1 VSDHSQPYVN
11 PDSYVLSVVIPCYNE
26 IHTIR
31 QVVDAVR
38 NAPIA
43 RKEIIIVDDCSTDG
57 TRAILDNE
65 IAKLVDKIVHHTRN
79 QGKGAALRTGF
90 RQASGDIVVIQDA
103 DLEYD
108 PNEYPRLVDP
118 ILRHR
123 ADVVYGSRL
132 IGSEAHRV
140 VYFWHLVANRFLT
153 LLTDVITNT
162 NLTDMMTGYKAF
174 RREVIQAIDIREER
188 FGCEAEMTVKLAR
201 RGCVFYEVGISYH
214 GRTYEEGKKIKLKDA
229 IRAVYALLKYA
240 FVAR

>member
-1 VSDHSQPYVN
+1 MSESLN

-26 IHTIR
+26 VRTIR

-57 TRAILDNE
+57 TRAVLDNE

-90 RQASGDIVVIQDA
+90 RQASGDIIVIQDA

-132 IGSEAHRV
+132 MGSEAHRV
-140 VYFWHLVANRFLT
+140 LYFWHLVANRFLT

-201 RGCVFYEVGISYH
+201 RRCVFYEVGISYH

-229 IRAVYALLKYA
+229 VRAVYALLKYA
-240 FVAR
+240 FVTG

>member
-1 VSDHSQPYVN
+1 MPESLN

-26 IHTIR
+26 IRTIR

-57 TRAILDNE
+57 TRDVLDNE

-90 RQASGDIVVIQDA
+90 RQASGDIVIIQDA

-118 ILRHR
+118 ILRYR

-132 IGSEAHRV
+132 MGSEAHRV
-140 VYFWHLVANRFLT
+140 IYFWHMVANRFLT
-153 LLTDVITNT
+153 LLTGVITNT

-174 RREVIQAIDIREER
+174 RREVIQAIDILEER
-188 FGCEAEMTVKLAR
+188 FCCEAEMTVKLAR
-201 RGCVFYEVGISYH
+201 RRCVFYEVGISYH

-229 IRAVYALLKYA
+229 VRALYALLKYA
-240 FVAR
+240 FVAG

>member
-1 VSDHSQPYVN
+1 MPESLN

-26 IHTIR
+26 IRTIR

-57 TRAILDNE
+57 TRAVLDNE

-90 RQASGDIVVIQDA
+90 RQASGDIIIIQDA

-118 ILRHR
+118 ILRYR

-132 IGSEAHRV
+132 MGSEAHRV
-140 VYFWHLVANRFLT
+140 IYFWHMVANRFLT
-153 LLTDVITNT
+153 LLTGVITNT

-174 RREVIQAIDIREER
+174 RREVIQAIDILEER

-201 RGCVFYEVGISYH
+201 RRCVFYEVGISYH

-229 IRAVYALLKYA
+229 VRALYALLKYA
-240 FVAR
+240 FVAG

>member
-1 VSDHSQPYVN
+1 MPESLN

-57 TRAILDNE
+57 TRAVLDNE
-65 IAKLVDKIVHHTRN
+65 ISKLVVKILHHTRN
-79 QGKGAALRTGF
+79 QGKGAALRTGL

-132 IGSEAHRV
+132 IGSDAHRV
-140 VYFWHLVANRFLT
+140 MHFRHLVANRFLT

-174 RREVIQAIDIREER
+174 RREVIQAIDIREQR

-201 RGCVFYEVGISYH
+201 KRCVFYEVGISYH

-229 IRAVYALLKYA
+229 VRVVYALLKYA
-240 FVAR
+240 FVAG

>member
-1 VSDHSQPYVN
+1 MPESLN

-57 TRAILDNE
+57 TRAVLDNE
-65 IAKLVDKIVHHTRN
+65 IAKLVDKVVHHTRN

-108 PNEYPRLVDP
+108 PKEYPRLVDP

-123 ADVVYGSRL
+123 ADVVYGSRFM
-132 IGSEAHRV
+132 GSEAHRV
-140 VYFWHLVANRFLT
+140 VYFWHMVANRFLT
-153 LLTDVITNT
+153 LLTNVITNT

-174 RREVIQAIDIREER
+174 RSEVIQAIDIREER

-201 RGCVFYEVGISYH
+201 RRCVFYEVGISYH

-229 IRAVYALLKYA
+229 VRAVYALLKYA
-240 FVAR
+240 FAAG

>member
-1 VSDHSQPYVN
+1 MPESLN

-26 IHTIR
+26 VRTIR

-57 TRAILDNE
+57 TRAVLDNE

-132 IGSEAHRV
+132 TGSEAHRV
-140 VYFWHLVANRFLT
+140 IYFWHMVANRFLT
-153 LLTDVITNT
+153 LLTGVITNT

-174 RREVIQAIDIREER
+174 RREVIQAIDILEER

-201 RGCVFYEVGISYH
+201 RRCVFYEVGISYH

-229 IRAVYALLKYA
+229 VRALYALLKYA
-240 FVAR
+240 FVAG

>member
-1 VSDHSQPYVN
+1 MPESLN

-26 IHTIR
+26 IRTIR

-57 TRAILDNE
+57 TRDVLDNE

-90 RQASGDIVVIQDA
+90 RQASGDIVIIQDA

-118 ILRHR
+118 ILRYH

-132 IGSEAHRV
+132 MGSEAHRV
-140 VYFWHLVANRFLT
+140 IYFWHMVANRFLT
-153 LLTDVITNT
+153 LLTGVITNT

-174 RREVIQAIDIREER
+174 RREVIQAIDILEER

-201 RGCVFYEVGISYH
+201 RRCVFYEVGISYH

-229 IRAVYALLKYA
+229 VRALYALLKYA
-240 FVAR
+240 FVAG

>member
-1 VSDHSQPYVN
+1 MSESLN
-11 PDSYVLSVVIPCYNE
+11 PDAYVLSVVIPCYNE

-43 RKEIIIVDDCSTDG
+43 RKEIIIVDDGSTDG
-57 TRAILDNE
+57 TRAVLDNE

-108 PNEYPRLVDP
+108 PNEYPRLIDP

-132 IGSEAHRV
+132 VGGEAHRV
-140 VYFWHLVANRFLT
+140 IYFWHLVANRFLT

-174 RREVIQAIDIREER
+174 RREVIQAIDIHEER

-201 RGCVFYEVGISYH
+201 RRCVFYEVGISYH

-229 IRAVYALLKYA
+229 VRAVYALLKYA
-240 FVAR
+240 FVAG